1 MHSVIAGTTVE
12 DDEDVI
18 NVDVVAADTD
28 PSAAQPQAA
37 ANRGEGA
44 AHIAPD
50 AELVIEDVFAG
61 PLDGG
66 AQEKSTVEKARRVS
80 LLRARSSCPVRLRP
94 RTSSSTTRAFL
105 RNSIRISLRL
115 VRFLRRALSRRPTVD
130 ACCSPIIP
138 LSAHA
143 RS

>member
-44 AHIAPD
+44 ADIAPD
-50 AELVIEDVFAG
+50 AELVVEDVFVHPNAISQYC
-61 PLDGG
+61 
-66 AQEKSTVEKARRVS
+66 AAREWR
-80 LLRARSSCPVRLRP
+80 RRI
-94 RTSSSTTRAFL
+94 
-105 RNSIRISLRL
+105 NSQHTNSNLGQTH
-115 VRFLRRALSRRPTVD
+115 FTNK
-130 ACCSPIIP
+130 C
-138 LSAHA
+138 
-143 RS
+143 